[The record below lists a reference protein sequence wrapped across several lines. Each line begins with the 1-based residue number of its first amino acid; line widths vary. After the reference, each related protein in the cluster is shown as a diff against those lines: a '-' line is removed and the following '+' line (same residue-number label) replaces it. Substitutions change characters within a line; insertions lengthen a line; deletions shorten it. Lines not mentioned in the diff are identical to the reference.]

1 MKPADAMAESN
12 IAYGVEH
19 TKKILNSEL
28 GTMWEFQNLKHFCKV
43 LCSKLACD
51 EESSKYYTM
60 DIHYKAPRCSN
71 Y

>member
-28 GTMWEFQNLKHFCKV
+28 GTM
-43 LCSKLACD
+43 
-51 EESSKYYTM
+51 
-60 DIHYKAPRCSN
+60 
-71 Y
+71 